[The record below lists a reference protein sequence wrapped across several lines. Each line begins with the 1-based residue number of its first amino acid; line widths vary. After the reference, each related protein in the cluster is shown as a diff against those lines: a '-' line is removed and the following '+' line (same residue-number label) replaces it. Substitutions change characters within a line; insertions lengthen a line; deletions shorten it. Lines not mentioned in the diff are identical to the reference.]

1 MITIPTPS
9 GLEIPEGEPV
19 EVSATVQMMDGE
31 LILLALEGVPLEGE
45 TEAEGEEEE
54 MGDEDF
60 MAAVER
66 GLQG

>member
-1 MITIPTPS
+1 MTPIPLPP

-31 LILLALEGVPLEGE
+31 LILLALDGVPLEGE
-45 TEAEGEEEE
+45 MEAEGEEE

>member
-1 MITIPTPS
+1 M
-9 GLEIPEGEPV
+9 
-19 EVSATVQMMDGE
+19 
-31 LILLALEGVPLEGE
+31 
-45 TEAEGEEEE
+45 EAEGEEEE